1 MTTPTAYYFRIAG
14 LYVKIIFLPSQRNS
28 VSLIPSFQP
37 FACKEVADSDL
48 FFQIDVDDNLRS
60 VPKDQR
66 SLIRDFDTGNGN
78 IIVYQL
84 TDGGYQY
91 VIKDINGYSCA
102 LLITNKNFVHCHC
115 ALNGNYDMRS
125 FGLNSVLML
134 AFAFA
139 GASRSVLL
147 IHASLVRHRGWGYPF
162 IAKSGTGKSTQVSS
176 WLRYIPDCDLMN
188 DDNPILRI
196 LDDGKPYIFGSPWS
210 GKTPCYRNVMAP
222 LGAVTRID
230 RDDKNW
236 VERLNP
242 VEAFTSF
249 LPSCSSMKWDI
260 DIYRK
265 ICDTV
270 TRVVE
275 TVPIYTLHCLP
286 DKEAAMVCNR
296 AIARPEKVD
305 VKKIES
311 YERNLLQ

>member
-48 FFQIDVDDNLRS
+48 FFQIDVDDNLRP

-230 RDDKNW
+230 RADKNW
-236 VERLNP
+236 EERLNP

>member
-1 MTTPTAYYFRIAG
+1 MTTPTAHYFRIAG

-48 FFQIDVDDNLRS
+48 FFQIDVDDNLRP

-66 SLIRDFDTGNGN
+66 SLIRDFETGNGN

-84 TDGGYQY
+84 ADGGYQY

-230 RDDKNW
+230 RADENW

-305 VKKIES
+305 ATKIES

>member
-1 MTTPTAYYFRIAG
+1 MKASSNYFRIAD
-14 LYVKIIFLPSQRNS
+14 FLVNISFAESKYNGIH
-28 VSLIPSFQP
+28 LIPSFSA
-37 FACKEVADSDL
+37 FATEACAEPLL
-48 FFQIDVDDNLRS
+48 FTLTVDDTVKPVAKEERE
-60 VPKDQR
+60 R
-66 SLIRDFDTGNGN
+66 IRRFDTGNGETV
-78 IIVYQL
+78 IDRL
-84 TDGGYQY
+84 KDGGYQFI
-91 VIKDINGYSCA
+91 IKDLNNKECS
-102 LLITNKNFVHCHC
+102 LLIADSHFTCCRC
-115 ALNGNYDMRS
+115 ALNGNYDMRC
-125 FGLNSVLML
+125 FGLNNVLML
-134 AFAFA
+134 AFAFSA
-139 GASRSVLL
+139 CFKKALL
-147 IHASLVRHRGWGYPF
+147 IHASLVRHDSYGYAF
-162 IAKSGTGKSTQVSS
+162 NAKSGTGKSTQVSL
-176 WLRYIPDCDLMN
+176 WLRHITNCDLMN
-188 DDNPILRI
+188 DDNPIIRI

-222 LGAVTRID
+222 LGAITRID
-230 RDDKNW
+230 RADKNW

-275 TVPIYTLHCLP
+275 TVPIHTLHCLP